1 MPDRHFNTRKLTEML
16 TKNRIIKCSSTSA
29 VKTGQKGFCKENN
42 GLVVYLKFHQHINEV
57 RTEASLGDV
66 ICLGV
71 QKPFDEIL
79 HDFSIKITG
88 NWNNV
93 S

>member
-1 MPDRHFNTRKLTEML
+1 ML

-29 VKTGQKGFCKENN
+29 VRTGQKGFCKENH

-57 RTEASLGDV
+57 RAEAGLGDV
-66 ICLGV
+66 ICLAV
-71 QKPFDEIL
+71 QEPFDKIL
-79 HDFSIKITG
+79 HDFTIKITG
-88 NWNNV
+88 NWKNA